1 MTFDILPVWRVSCAR
16 WSGVLLVFV
25 AVFDPVSKDT
35 SFLSFPV
42 MFACLV
48 FGQCVLV
55 GNTKET
61 FLTLLVGF
69 L

>member
-1 MTFDILPVWRVSCAR
+1 MTFDILPAWRVSCAR

-25 AVFDPVSKDT
+25 AVFNGPVSKDT

-42 MFACLV
+42 MFARLV

-55 GNTKET
+55 G
-61 FLTLLVGF
+61 FL
-69 L
+69 